1 MSAKRSGQVFDKLPQ
16 GEHPVIT
23 YVVKGETKYIISKTD
38 YGEPVWYLYEIQKGG
53 KYKYKKQNKNPSK
66 GPTAFPECY
75 PDLYD

>member
-38 YGEPVWYLYEIQKGG
+38 YGEPGVVFVRGPKGR
-53 KYKYKKQNKNPSK
+53 QV
-66 GPTAFPECY
+66 
-75 PDLYD
+75 